1 MPDTKMTK
9 SAGEHWVCSVLARL
23 DWGPALTRDGLERTD
38 ILAVRSTETRRMVEI
53 QVKAASAQHRSESTN
68 WPINAKAQQFA
79 LSEREW
85 FVFVMLPISGWQAP
99 RSFVVPRDHVSAAAW
114 IIHKDWRTDPSVA
127 AGKRNAEVDAARV
140 KLATWLGYEDRW
152 DLLDNSGVRCPSA
165 AATATARPCARATG
179 GPAAESPVD
188 RAPAQLV
195 SGHFTSCQNGPTGR
209 TLPLYRDRPRPSS
222 PPVPATRPGPPGEV
236 PGLGTGLERRKR
248 PRP

>member
-53 QVKAASAQHRSESTN
+53 QVKAANARHRSESTN

-114 IIHKDWRTDPSVA
+114 ISHQDWRTEPSAV
-127 AGKRNAEVDAARV
+127 AGKRNAEVDAARLT
-140 KLATWLGYEDRW
+140 LATWLRYEDRW
-152 DLLDNSGVRCPSA
+152 DLLDNSA
-165 AATATARPCARATG
+165 FDA
-179 GPAAESPVD
+179 PV
-188 RAPAQLV
+188 L
-195 SGHFTSCQNGPTGR
+195 
-209 TLPLYRDRPRPSS
+209 LPHRLRGLALEPRVGL
-222 PPVPATRPGPPGEV
+222 PPNHPWTEHLPNW
-236 PGLGTGLERRKR
+236 
-248 PRP
+248 

>member
-53 QVKAASAQHRSESTN
+53 QVKAANARHRSENTN

-99 RSFVVPRDHVSAAAW
+99 RSFVVHRDHVSAAAW
-114 IIHKDWRTDPSVA
+114 ISHQDWRTDLSAV

-140 KLATWLGYEDRW
+140 TLATWLGYEDRW
-152 DLLDNSGVRCPSA
+152 DLLDNSAFDAPVLLPQRLRGL
-165 AATATARPCARATG
+165 ARDPRVG
-179 GPAAESPVD
+179 
-188 RAPAQLV
+188 
-195 SGHFTSCQNGPTGR
+195 
-209 TLPLYRDRPRPSS
+209 LPPNHPWTEHLPNW
-222 PPVPATRPGPPGEV
+222 
-236 PGLGTGLERRKR
+236 
-248 PRP
+248 

>member
-53 QVKAASAQHRSESTN
+53 QVKAANARHRSESTN

-99 RSFVVPRDHVSAAAW
+99 RSFVIPRDHVSAAAW
-114 IIHKDWRTDPSVA
+114 ISHQDWRTEPSAV

-140 KLATWLGYEDRW
+140 TLATWLGYEDRW
-152 DLLDNSGVRCPSA
+152 DLLDNSAFDAPVLLPQRLRGL
-165 AATATARPCARATG
+165 ARDPRVG
-179 GPAAESPVD
+179 
-188 RAPAQLV
+188 
-195 SGHFTSCQNGPTGR
+195 
-209 TLPLYRDRPRPSS
+209 LPPNHPWTEHLPNW
-222 PPVPATRPGPPGEV
+222 
-236 PGLGTGLERRKR
+236 
-248 PRP
+248 